1 MRDVLSDMVG
11 KLTVPPL
18 YHDKAQDVTQ
28 VLVWGDVR
36 QRRLSPASTM
46 FATTGRQLYLIG
58 DIDGGFRPRS
68 NPYDLYNFGRP
79 LPNDPLANKLQGV
92 WAQPVKALNGYGFV
106 VEAEGEAWPLLDAAR
121 FTQTFADVRFD
132 YHRGMLIATRQ
143 DFVPQD
149 RPALFTTLTL
159 RNTGNRPVDV
169 RLVFFVYFDLED
181 AWFTSLAEQRNSGE
195 TVTVDDGRL
204 TARATRAPEAWAVA
218 IGGAMP
224 PSQTRVTSG
233 PDGQHIGQLAYTA
246 RLEAGAEQAWA
257 FGVVVESR
265 FGPQVAL
272 QHLDEWLPQR
282 EALLVEK
289 QALYDQ
295 LLAAGPRLHSPDVR
309 FSAAF
314 DLARANLQMLEA
326 ESPALGRYFYAGL
339 ENFPFWFSNDGAY
352 SVPGLLASG
361 LTSSTQNHLFIGQ
374 RLASQGRVPH
384 QVSPSGRV
392 VARGNAQETPQWV
405 LALWDVYRWT
415 GDRDFLA
422 ETYPAAR
429 EGLFDYTLGALDP
442 DGDGYPAGPGIIER
456 RDMGAEKLDS
466 AAYLWAALQALAQM
480 ADVLNDPV
488 TATRARAAAERMA
501 ERFDADWWDAARGTY
516 AMSLEAADNAQR
528 PVPYWAVIVP
538 LEVGLATPEHAAV
551 TFATLRARYL
561 NQWGL
566 KHTAVA
572 DERVW
577 TLSTATLSRAAY
589 RYGEPELGFQMLQH
603 IAQTPDYGSI
613 GLFHELIPDGLCFLQ
628 LWSGATFVRGVVEDL
643 MGVHVRADRHAVT
656 IAPQLPAAWDC
667 AELAHLCFGEHVISI
682 RATPGGIAVRH
693 LSGPVP
699 LAVTYRAP
707 DGKET
712 ALTLDPGQRQESGTR
727 P

>member
-1 MRDVLSDMVG
+1 MRDVLLDTVG

-18 YHDKAQDVTQ
+18 YHDKAQDVLQ
-28 VLVWGDVR
+28 VLAWGDIR
-36 QRRLSPASTM
+36 QSRLSPASTM
-46 FATTGRQLYLIG
+46 FATTGRQLYVIG

-68 NPYDLYNFGRP
+68 NPYDLYNFGQP

-106 VEAEGEAWPLLDAAR
+106 VEAGGEAWPLLDAVR
-121 FTQTFADVRFD
+121 FTQTFADVQFAYR
-132 YHRGMLIATRQ
+132 RGALIATRQ
-143 DFVPQD
+143 DFVPPD
-149 RPALFTTLTL
+149 RPALFTTLAL

-181 AWFTSLAEQRNSGE
+181 AWFTSLAEQRNFGE
-195 TVTVDDGRL
+195 TVTVKDGRL
-204 TARATRAPEAWAVA
+204 IARATSAPEAWAVA

-257 FGVVVESR
+257 FGVVVESKS
-265 FGPQVAL
+265 GPQVAL

-289 QALYDQ
+289 QALYDS
-295 LLAAGPRLHSPDVR
+295 LLAAGPRFHSPDVR

-352 SVPGLLASG
+352 SVPGLLASN
-361 LTSSTQNHLFIGQ
+361 LIASTQNHLLIGQ

-384 QVSPSGRV
+384 QVSPAGKV
-392 VARGNAQETPQWV
+392 VAKGNAQETPQWV

-422 ETYPAAR
+422 ETYHAAQ

-442 DGDGYPAGPGIIER
+442 DGDGYPAGPGIIES

-466 AAYLWAALQALAQM
+466 ATYLWAALHALAQM
-480 ADVLNDPV
+480 ADVLNDPA
-488 TATRARAAAERMA
+488 TAAHAHAAADCIA
-501 ERFDADWWDAARGTY
+501 TRFDADWWDAAGGTY

-528 PVPYWAVIVP
+528 SVPYWAVVVP

-566 KHTAVA
+566 KHTAGT

-577 TLSTATLSRAAY
+577 ALSTATLSRAAY

-603 IAQTPDYGSI
+603 IAQTLDHGSI

-656 IAPQLPAAWDC
+656 IAPKLPAAWDC
-667 AELAHLCFGEHVISI
+667 AELEHLRFGEHAISI
-682 RATPGGIAVRH
+682 RATPGGIAVCH
-693 LSGPVP
+693 LSGPGP

-707 DGKET
+707 DGTET
-712 ALTLDPGQRQESGTR
+712 AFTLEPGKVHESGA
-727 P
+727 